1 MGLVRN
7 CRDFDRIWNE
17 RLDDRTGGEDSPDRT
32 AALDDHAARCE
43 ACRCRALIYLELE
56 TLSSPWSVIPPP
68 SAAAVDRWQ
77 AAAVAVRPLTVNFP
91 PAGRR
96 SRWVGIAS
104 KAGLAAS
111 VAASILIGSRALLPI
126 LYPIE
131 PAPLLRT
138 DKPSRLFEE
147 AFTEATTMTW
157 ELAREVSGP
166 AARISSEALG
176 WTDHRAL
183 PPFMSTQHD
192 LTETSVPIQVESPR
206 ATHPAGVELIS
217 GSARHAFRFLIGT
230 TSDDPPESAEAA
242 GR

>member
-7 CRDFDRIWNE
+7 CRDFDRVWNE
-17 RLDDRTGGEDSPDRT
+17 RLDERTGGEDSPERT
-32 AALDDHAARCE
+32 AALGDHAAHCE
-43 ACRCRALIYLELE
+43 ACRCRALIYLELK
-56 TLSSPWSVIPPP
+56 TLSSRWSMVPPP
-68 SAAAVDRWQ
+68 SAAAVDRWR
-77 AAAVAVRPLTVNFP
+77 AAAVAARPLTVNFP

-111 VAASILIGSRALLPI
+111 VLLGSRALPPI

-131 PAPLLRT
+131 PAPLPRT
-138 DKPSRLFEE
+138 DKPLRLFEE

-183 PPFMSTQHD
+183 PPFAPTQYD
-192 LTETSVPIQVESPR
+192 PAGISVSSQIESPR

-230 TSDDPPESAEAA
+230 TSDDPPEPAEAD